1 MNTKEYLDFID
12 TRGPDSIEKTE
23 IVGGITLSIKPG
35 VWNPNKG
42 KSTKMFLELLKDYS
56 LKNISSVLDIGT
68 GSGILS
74 LYLYKE
80 GIKDIVATDYMDEAL
95 VNARKNIKLN
105 NAQEIEVKKSDLFS
119 SIDRKFDLIIF
130 NAPATH
136 PLRQKVSRLLEPLWS
151 PEENIRLRFLQS
163 LSDFLSK
170 NGKALLMYSKFD
182 DYNPIPENMLKKF
195 PFSYKILKTNRGELS
210 ESGIIEITHKN
221 RK

>member
-1 MNTKEYLDFID
+1 
-12 TRGPDSIEKTE
+12 
-23 IVGGITLSIKPG
+23 
-35 VWNPNKG
+35 
-42 KSTKMFLELLKDYS
+42 MFLELLENYPLED
-56 LKNISSVLDIGT
+56 ISSVLDIGT

-74 LYLYKE
+74 LYLYKK

-95 VNARKNIKLN
+95 VSVRENIKLN
-105 NAQEIEVKKSDLFS
+105 NAQKIEVKKSDLFS
-119 SIDRKFDLIIF
+119 SIDRKFDLIVF

-136 PLRQKVSRLLEPLWS
+136 PMRQQVPRLLEPLWS

-170 NGKALLMYSKFD
+170 NGRALLMYSKFD
-182 DYNPIPENMLKKF
+182 DYNPIPEKELNKF

-210 ESGIIEITHKN
+210 ESGIIEITHKKN